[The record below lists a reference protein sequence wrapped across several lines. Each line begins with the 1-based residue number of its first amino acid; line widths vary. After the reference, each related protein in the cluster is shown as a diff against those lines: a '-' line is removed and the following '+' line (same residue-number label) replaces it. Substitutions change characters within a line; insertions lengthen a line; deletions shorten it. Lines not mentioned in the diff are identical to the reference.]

1 MPTIQHAA
9 LGEFTDWMSGV
20 SGAAVKVKLSPGE
33 TSWNNGSCMVSGGQG
48 RLPGGSR
55 LLNQDLN
62 PKEG

>member
-33 TSWNNGSCMVSGGQG
+33 TSWNMAPAWSQVG
-48 RLPGGSR
+48 R
-55 LLNQDLN
+55 
-62 PKEG
+62 EGFLEEVDY